1 VTRCEEIPL
10 VEFLKAELD
19 AHETEELLR
28 HVENCVDCRERLQ
41 VMAAIAASFPARDIE
56 KRRLGTSSRRLWL
69 LAAGIL
75 VALIAPILYM
85 QVSPAAIANLATS
98 EKYPGSFPL
107 VTRGGV
113 EVSAF
118 EQVRREAYEAYRRG
132 DYQRSVALLK
142 LLPRDA
148 DTLFYLGVSQYFSG
162 EPEQALDNLQKA
174 SELDRNWSQPA
185 HWYRASAYLKIG
197 QKEKAQEALREILK
211 GNGEYKKKAE
221 ELLEK
226 LK

>member
-1 VTRCEEIPL
+1 MTNCEEVPL
-10 VEFLKAELD
+10 IEFLKAELD
-19 AHETEELLR
+19 ADETERLLR

-41 VMAAIAASFPARDIE
+41 VMAAIAASYPARDTE
-56 KRRLGTSSRRLWL
+56 KRHHMSSRSLWL
-69 LAAGIL
+69 LAAGIV
-75 VALIAPILYM
+75 VAIIAPILYVQM
-85 QVSPAAIANLATS
+85 SPAGIGGLATS
-98 EKYPGSFPL
+98 EKYRAGFPL

-113 EVSAF
+113 EVSAS

-132 DYQRSVALLK
+132 DFQRSGALFK

-162 EPEQALDNLQKA
+162 EPEQALDNLRRA
-174 SELDRNWSQPA
+174 GELDRKWYQPA
-185 HWYRASAYLKIG
+185 CWYRASAYLKTG
-197 QKEKAQEALREILK
+197 QKEKAQEALRELLK
-211 GNGEYKKKAE
+211 GDGEYGKKAE